1 MDNIG
6 LFCNI
11 DIKNPYNPSNKCHYL
26 IIIRKEN
33 EKINFLKDKQIQILI
48 GNIKKVNFLKIDSN
62 RNCYYNDYII
72 LIEILRKDQLY
83 RINYLEIDENINVD
97 NDIKNLIFL
106 HYYKDEVKLDYRNKN
121 IFEKN
126 KSKSEYICNENSIND
141 VILSDNYKLKRFNID
156 KTNKDNNSIGYLLKN
171 LKDLINGKYEEDK
184 KIIFGSNGHYFKD
197 IYEIEEKIGQ
207 GRYGI
212 VYEGTNKYNN
222 EKRAIKI
229 YNKNKIKNL
238 LQELLKKK
246 EDIENIYESI
256 IKDFSN
262 KIEYM
267 KLMNDCENSVK
278 YYDYFEDKF
287 ELKIIMELCDD
298 NLYNLLKKKKF
309 NLVEIYEIIH
319 QLNRALKEMNINNI
333 IHGNIKLQNFLI
345 KYEDKEKKKFKIK
358 LGDYGSDILISYI
371 LKRNGEDLKNFSHLF
386 YEKEKENN
394 KTPYFNKFIPNDT
407 DPNILQYKDDKE
419 KEKFDLW
426 KLGISIYQL
435 IFNKDPYIVIEDDE
449 YKKFRLKPQTID
461 DNELN
466 NLIGMLLER
475 DINKQK
481 NWEMYFNHPFCN
493 EKLFELNSKY
503 NNNEKRIGIN
513 TIELNLS
520 NKKISTLSCL
530 TNIYFENLKIL
541 NLSKNNIDNID
552 EIQNILCDKIENLDL
567 SNNKIKNIECI
578 SNWGFE
584 YLNSLNLSYNEI
596 EEINIFTN
604 KNVLKNLKLLLLNN
618 NKINLKEK
626 KELIKEIKKS
636 RDDKIMIDILL
647 IAKFYK

>member
-126 KSKSEYICNENSIND
+126 KSKSEYICNENSING

-229 YNKNKIKNL
+229 YNKNKIKNI
-238 LQELLKKK
+238 LQK
-246 EDIENIYESI
+246 
-256 IKDFSN
+256 
-262 KIEYM
+262 
-267 KLMNDCENSVK
+267 
-278 YYDYFEDKF
+278 
-287 ELKIIMELCDD
+287 
-298 NLYNLLKKKKF
+298 LLKKKK
-309 NLVEIYEIIH
+309 I
-319 QLNRALKEMNINNI
+319 
-333 IHGNIKLQNFLI
+333 
-345 KYEDKEKKKFKIK
+345 
-358 LGDYGSDILISYI
+358 
-371 LKRNGEDLKNFSHLF
+371 
-386 YEKEKENN
+386 
-394 KTPYFNKFIPNDT
+394 
-407 DPNILQYKDDKE
+407 
-419 KEKFDLW
+419 
-426 KLGISIYQL
+426 
-435 IFNKDPYIVIEDDE
+435 
-449 YKKFRLKPQTID
+449 
-461 DNELN
+461 
-466 NLIGMLLER
+466 
-475 DINKQK
+475 
-481 NWEMYFNHPFCN
+481 
-493 EKLFELNSKY
+493 
-503 NNNEKRIGIN
+503 
-513 TIELNLS
+513 
-520 NKKISTLSCL
+520 
-530 TNIYFENLKIL
+530 
-541 NLSKNNIDNID
+541 
-552 EIQNILCDKIENLDL
+552 
-567 SNNKIKNIECI
+567 
-578 SNWGFE
+578 
-584 YLNSLNLSYNEI
+584 
-596 EEINIFTN
+596 
-604 KNVLKNLKLLLLNN
+604 
-618 NKINLKEK
+618 
-626 KELIKEIKKS
+626 
-636 RDDKIMIDILL
+636 
-647 IAKFYK
+647 

>member
-1 MDNIG
+1 
-6 LFCNI
+6 
-11 DIKNPYNPSNKCHYL
+11 
-26 IIIRKEN
+26 
-33 EKINFLKDKQIQILI
+33 
-48 GNIKKVNFLKIDSN
+48 
-62 RNCYYNDYII
+62 
-72 LIEILRKDQLY
+72 
-83 RINYLEIDENINVD
+83 
-97 NDIKNLIFL
+97 
-106 HYYKDEVKLDYRNKN
+106 
-121 IFEKN
+121 
-126 KSKSEYICNENSIND
+126 
-141 VILSDNYKLKRFNID
+141 
-156 KTNKDNNSIGYLLKN
+156 
-171 LKDLINGKYEEDK
+171 
-184 KIIFGSNGHYFKD
+184 
-197 IYEIEEKIGQ
+197 
-207 GRYGI
+207 
-212 VYEGTNKYNN
+212 
-222 EKRAIKI
+222 
-229 YNKNKIKNL
+229 
-238 LQELLKKK
+238 
-246 EDIENIYESI
+246 
-256 IKDFSN
+256 
-262 KIEYM
+262 
-267 KLMNDCENSVK
+267 
-278 YYDYFEDKF
+278 
-287 ELKIIMELCDD
+287 
-298 NLYNLLKKKKF
+298 
-309 NLVEIYEIIH
+309 
-319 QLNRALKEMNINNI
+319 MNINNI

-449 YKKFRLKPQTID
+449 YQKFRLKPQTID

-503 NNNEKRIGIN
+503 NNDEKRIGIN

-541 NLSKNNIDNID
+541 NLSKNNIDNIE